1 MSWPMHQPSF
11 WWGGCL
17 IAMVSGRDVLPVA
30 VQAAMGCFAEAG
42 LSPGTTPSDLQETRG
57 YRLIVIPMLI
67 SAWLSCYMMDTKP
80 RKKTLSIGHQNNPT
94 EFKQFIQSRPQRWVQ
109 RGEHSIFP
117 SGYSKPALRAFF
129 STSAGLAPL
138 KLRVLLASTAE
149 APNRSR
155 AVIEARVMFFIG
167 KQFLASIY
175 HFHANSRHYFKNLN
189 HSYR

>member
-1 MSWPMHQPSF
+1 MFRRSRSITGNDSIRSSGTKGISPYCHSDADI
-11 WWGGCL
+11 CL
-17 IAMVSGRDVLPVA
+17 AQLLHDGHK
-30 VQAAMGCFAEAG
+30 AE
-42 LSPGTTPSDLQETRG
+42 
-57 YRLIVIPMLI
+57 
-67 SAWLSCYMMDTKP
+67 
-80 RKKTLSIGHQNNPT
+80 KKTLSIGHQNNPT

-138 KLRVLLASTAE
+138 KLRVLLASTTE